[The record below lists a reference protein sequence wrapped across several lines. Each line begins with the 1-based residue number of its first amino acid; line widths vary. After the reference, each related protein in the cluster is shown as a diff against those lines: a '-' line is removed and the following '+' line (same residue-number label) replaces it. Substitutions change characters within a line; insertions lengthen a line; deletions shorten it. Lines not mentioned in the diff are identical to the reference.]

1 MRLGPTFTRILRMTT
16 TTTAASGVLPRTRV
30 STCSHRH
37 KTRTDTRNADSGG
50 QLRTAADSSGQ
61 RQKRRSGTAS
71 RLLRLLQEQR
81 RSARRARVA
90 RTRARD
96 DAADGSAEI
105 DATRRARGDSAQTLP
120 PAAASVR
127 ATERR
132 PACTCRTH

>member
-1 MRLGPTFTRILRMTT
+1 MRLGPTFTRILRTWQQT
-16 TTTAASGVLPRTRV
+16 GLHVQPPPQDQD
-30 STCSHRH
+30 RH
-37 KTRTDTRNADSGG
+37 QKRG
-50 QLRTAADSSGQ
+50 QRRTAADSSGQ
-61 RQKRRSGTAS
+61 RQKRHSGTAS

-105 DATRRARGDSAQTLP
+105 DATRRARGDSARTLP